1 MGRGFR
7 VRNRVHRQ
15 MCGLGVT
22 CPRRAFLP
30 WRGQETHS
38 AAPEFGNC
46 VACPR
51 NSPESHSAA
60 SRLLGTRFGARPP
73 SGPMSRDAAG
83 TSACATWGTDRREW

>member
-7 VRNRVHRQ
+7 IRNRVHRQ

-22 CPRRAFLP
+22 CPPRAFLP

-51 NSPESHSAA
+51 NETPTETPETLHWS
-60 SRLLGTRFGARPP
+60 
-73 SGPMSRDAAG
+73 
-83 TSACATWGTDRREW
+83 